1 MNKTTIKRLT
11 ALEVEAAK
19 RQPAQP
25 ALDEWTE
32 AKWTE
37 YLYSWLRNGSLLVDR
52 ESRHFKVY
60 RLIHTAWRPI
70 CEHLADGLNEWRE
83 DTGHVLLAL
92 TPAEVKEALGFIEAG
107 YFTMT
112 HVTHKGYSTVFYNF
126 AGTSGDFWRAAY
138 DSSRKTSTAIELY
151 CLQVGNG
158 QPRTIEEVEQF
169 LVECD
174 QRFSDETK
182 L

>member
-1 MNKTTIKRLT
+1 MNKTMIKRLT

-32 AKWTE
+32 AQWTE

-52 ESRHFKVY
+52 ETRHFKVAS
-60 RLIHTAWRPI
+60 LIHTAWRPI
-70 CEHLADGLNEWRE
+70 CEHLADGLNEWR
-83 DTGHVLLAL
+83 DKTGHVLLAL

-112 HVTHKGYSTVFYNF
+112 HVHKGYSIVFY
-126 AGTSGDFWRAAY
+126 DFGKKPNIFNRAAY
-138 DSSRKTSTAIELY
+138 DSSRKTSTAVELY

-174 QRFSDETK
+174 QRFSDETQ